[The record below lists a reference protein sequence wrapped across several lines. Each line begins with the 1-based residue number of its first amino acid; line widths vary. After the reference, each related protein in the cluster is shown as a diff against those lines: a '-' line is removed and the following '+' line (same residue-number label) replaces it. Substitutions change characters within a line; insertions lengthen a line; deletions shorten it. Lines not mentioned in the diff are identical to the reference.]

1 MAELVAAHRSARL
14 ALGTIVAAA
23 VALRLEGLAGF
34 PFEQDELYT
43 VVEARELFATT
54 LRPGIEARPLYYL
67 LQHALLAVGP
77 ASPVWLRL
85 SPLIFGLLG
94 VWVTWLLGRRA
105 FGAAGGL
112 LAAFFVAISPW
123 HLYAS
128 GMARYWS
135 LVYLLAATFYLWLWT
150 AYSSD
155 RARDHLIALS
165 AALLASATHPSF
177 LLSAAGVA
185 IGVSLVG
192 PDGRLRWRWPSR
204 TAWTHLW
211 GPWAAVLL
219 VWYLALALTGEGHAL
234 RNFGGRG
241 LTATL
246 RLVPAMVQWMTPTV
260 FVAGALGAVLLI
272 TDRSRPEERRLGT
285 MAATGGVVVMVLLV
299 GASLVTDVY
308 ADYGIAFLPLLFV
321 SAAGLVA
328 AAARH
333 LSAERIAFQLGA
345 AAVLAAGI
353 APYAASH
360 LLDGTRFDYRP
371 AIRRIDAAAPQLP
384 VLAWPVALARH
395 YGPRLTV
402 HELVLEPRA
411 LDAALAAAPDLW
423 LIVSVREYGPV
434 GDIGGR
440 GAAWVAARCRLS
452 LAHERLRFDSR
463 RYRVELYRC
472 RRDE

>member
-1 MAELVAAHRSARL
+1 VHHGLAVVL
-14 ALGTIVAAA
+14 ALAL
-23 VALRLEGLAGF
+23 ALRLRGLGGF

-43 VVEARELFATT
+43 VLEARDLFATT
-54 LRPGIEARPLYYL
+54 LQPGIEARPLYYL
-67 LQHALLAVGP
+67 LQHVLLAFAP
-77 ASPVWLRL
+77 PSPIALRL
-85 SPLIFGLLG
+85 LPLAFGMPG

-112 LAAFFVAISPW
+112 LAAFLVAISPW
-123 HLYAS
+123 HLHAS
-128 GMARYWS
+128 GTARYWS

-155 RARDHLIALS
+155 RARDYRIALA
-165 AALLASATHPSF
+165 AALLGSATHPSF

-185 IGVSLVG
+185 IGVSVVG
-192 PDGRLRWRWPSR
+192 PEGRLRWRWPSR
-204 TAWTHLW
+204 TAWIHLW

-219 VWYLALALTGEGHAL
+219 GWYLALALTGDGHAL
-234 RNFGGRG
+234 RNFAGRG

-260 FVAGALGAVLLI
+260 FVAGALGAVVLI
-272 TDRSRPEERRLGT
+272 ADRSRPEERRLGT
-285 MAATGGVVVMVLLV
+285 MATAGAFVAMMLLA

-308 ADYGIAFLPLLFV
+308 ADYGIAFLPLLFATAGALV
-321 SAAGLVA
+321 VTAARQMAAGRA
-328 AAARH
+328 
-333 LSAERIAFQLGA
+333 AFQLAA

-353 APYAASH
+353 APHTASH
-360 LLDGTRFDYRP
+360 LIDGTRFDYRP
-371 AIRRIDAAAPQLP
+371 AIRLIDAAAPQLP
-384 VLAWPVALARH
+384 VFAWPVALARH

-402 HELVLEPRA
+402 HELVLEPHV
-411 LDAALAAAPDLW
+411 LDSALAAAPDLW
-423 LIVSVREYGPV
+423 LVVSVREYGPM
-434 GDIGGR
+434 GDAGGR
-440 GAAWVAARCRLS
+440 GTAWVAARCRLS